1 MRKTLTFSLSPA
13 LLALLCFAPRNAFA
27 QDPPSEPLPP
37 LPATEAAPS
46 SPSPSAAAQSD
57 TSVRTAGAV
66 RANHVDTVVVA
77 EPGSQVTVH
86 HDSSSEHHEYAPDPG
101 RKAAMIASPIV
112 FGVGAAVAGIAYLT
126 ARGQTNCNY
135 ATVQTNNGSF
145 NQTVNCTSG
154 DTAPPLVMYDVIV
167 GAVPSAPRWVV
178 GDVGGALLYTGLRG
192 SSLIVASVV
201 DWGNGSNNWVGP
213 FMLGFLVPIT
223 LGIVDL
229 ATTPHREDLAP
240 AKPSTEEGR
249 VIRPR
254 ITGVT
259 PVALTDAEHR
269 VNGGALTMSASF

>member
-178 GDVGGALLYTGLRG
+178 GDVGGAL
-192 SSLIVASVV
+192 
-201 DWGNGSNNWVGP
+201 
-213 FMLGFLVPIT
+213 VPIT